1 MKEML
6 MLLSASMTKK
16 EIIERLTESCAQYN
30 EANLLHNEESIK
42 TAEQELFGLAGSTEA
57 RNQRKKLVG
66 LEQASFAGK
75 TGAAQGALGRERAGN
90 L

>member
-42 TAEQELFGLAGSTEA
+42 TAEQELFLMSNLLIMNTVTNGDM
-57 RNQRKKLVG
+57 KK
-66 LEQASFAGK
+66 AIDSIK
-75 TGAAQGALGRERAGN
+75 TMGEIEKAHNFFQTPKN
-90 L
+90 